1 LAKLENDDVLPDLFG
16 SKALKVILQVGGISG
31 IIALL
36 LAWELAAGVRKD
48 TTMAVALMQQH
59 MTETKDEGAELQ
71 MIRNLLLQT
80 CINNAEQDSR
90 KRDGCF
96 DAQIRTPA
104 R

>member
-1 LAKLENDDVLPDLFG
+1 MLPDFNG
-16 SKALKVILQVGGISG
+16 SKVLKLILQVGGVSG
-31 IIALL
+31 VIALL
-36 LAWELAAGVRKD
+36 LAWELAAGVRQD
-48 TTMAVALMQQH
+48 TSMAVALMQQH
-59 MTETKDEGAELQ
+59 MTETKDESAELQ

-90 KRDGCF
+90 KRDSCF